1 MADDNIQ
8 LLVSLKIT
16 SKSEGESLVSV
27 LIPYLP
33 TAFVVA
39 TNVAMCFW
47 EINQEAQAQVYKT
60 SWFFKVIMILPG
72 PWFLYNVNIYPLKL
86 SFSSYPCQNIS
97 TIFLWNKMPSNVSE
111 IIDLRNS
118 PNFNLK
124 DNVLTIVP
132 ISCPVCL

>member
-39 TNVAMCFW
+39 
-47 EINQEAQAQVYKT
+47 
-60 SWFFKVIMILPG
+60 
-72 PWFLYNVNIYPLKL
+72 
-86 SFSSYPCQNIS
+86 
-97 TIFLWNKMPSNVSE
+97 SNVFLGDQSGGTSTSLQDILVLQSHYDSSWSLILVQRKYISSKIILQFLSMSE
-111 IIDLRNS
+111 YRHNLLVKQNAFKCERN
-118 PNFNLK
+118 N
-124 DNVLTIVP
+124 
-132 ISCPVCL
+132 